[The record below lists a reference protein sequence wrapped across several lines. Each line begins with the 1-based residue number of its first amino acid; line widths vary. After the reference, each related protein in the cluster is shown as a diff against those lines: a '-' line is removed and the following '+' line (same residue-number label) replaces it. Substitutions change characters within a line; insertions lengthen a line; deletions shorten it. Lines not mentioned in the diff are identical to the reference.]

1 MILSAVYERSREPT
15 PTNRDMREDDDTL
28 SWNRRIR
35 HEISE
40 EHGHDPRRLVEY
52 YMELQKTHEERLIE
66 TAAPEDKR
74 ERETA

>member
-1 MILSAVYERSREPT
+1 MKKT
-15 PTNRDMREDDDTL
+15 EDDPIE
-28 SWNRRIR
+28 SIRRIR

-52 YMELQKTHEERLIE
+52 YMELQKTHEQRLIE
-66 TAAPEDKR
+66 TAAPVDNR